1 MKSNISKNKIKK
13 FMEEQINIGDFNK
26 LDLRVAKI
34 LTAEKIENSDK
45 LLKLQ
50 IDLGYEQRQILA
62 GIAQFY
68 EPQKLIGQE
77 IIVLANLQPRVI
89 YGLESRGML
98 LAATDTD
105 ATIAI
110 LKPDKELTPGSKIS

>member
-1 MKSNISKNKIKK
+1 MNNQNLISIEDFKKI
-13 FMEEQINIGDFNK
+13 
-26 LDLRVAKI
+26 DLRVAKI
-34 LTAEKIENSDK
+34 LAAERVENSDK

-68 EPQKLIGQE
+68 EPEKLIGRE
-77 IIVLANLQPRVI
+77 IIVLTNLQPRVI
-89 YGLESRGML
+89 RGLESQGML

-105 ATIAI
+105 GVIAI
-110 LKPDKELTPGSKIS
+110 LRPDKEITPGSTIS

>member
-1 MKSNISKNKIKK
+1 
-13 FMEEQINIGDFNK
+13 MEEQINIGDFNK
-26 LDLRVAKI
+26 LDLRIAKI

-98 LAATDTD
+98 LAAIDTD

>member
-1 MKSNISKNKIKK
+1 
-13 FMEEQINIGDFNK
+13 MEEQINIGDFNK

-98 LAATDTD
+98 LAAIDTD

>member
-1 MKSNISKNKIKK
+1 
-13 FMEEQINIGDFNK
+13 MEEQINIGDFNK

>member
-26 LDLRVAKI
+26 LDLRIAKI

-98 LAATDTD
+98 LAAIDTD

>member
-1 MKSNISKNKIKK
+1 MEKTISLD
-13 FMEEQINIGDFNK
+13 DFKK
-26 LDLRVAKI
+26 LDLRIAKI
-34 LTAEKIENSDK
+34 IKAEKVEGSDK
-45 LLKLQ
+45 LLKLE

-89 YGLESRGML
+89 RGLESRGML
-98 LAATDTD
+98 LAAIDTD

>member
-98 LAATDTD
+98 LAAIDTD